1 MDQPKIP
8 TLKDSQKP
16 QVKVRGLGA
25 GITFFDRLKQFNKKD
40 LAFILA
46 GLGTLFMAPLAEHF
60 MMSPDN
66 GDASLSP
73 GFGSGKG
80 AGPGIFGAEDRTSD
94 GSGTA
99 VGSPVGGSDVITP
112 LNVRDPSSLIM
123 GPGSSS
129 QPPTNSS
136 ASVAP
141 PVSAP
146 GRSDQDVRDALAG
159 AASHAASAAVKKSLL
174 PVPKIGLSGSSLR
187 GLGVATG
194 NSSAT
199 AGGPGVSTQ
208 GLGLGSHGNV
218 ANNMAGVK
226 GGGNVAS
233 VAPRGLTTGADALTA
248 LKAAGDKA
256 GGMFDRAAGSAQGNL
271 NAAANQAI
279 PSGVGQSAGGGSGP
293 GGGGPGDKAGNGG
306 GPKDS
311 KSGGESLA
319 YELMKQNLQKQLE
332 LYWKEQEAMDPTLEL
347 YKMRNSMAE
356 AVAGQI
362 GTTIGN
368 FAGGALTGVL
378 CKSGLFG
385 GSVAACFGLQSTFS
399 CIPIGQNGQ
408 NDPNAQP
415 IQVANYGGT
424 QVGAACGMN
433 QSTTG
438 VGTPGA
444 ATSTTYA
451 VLAYANDGNMN
462 HYYYCQTQPPELVNC
477 TGASPST
484 PSATPGSGS
493 TPAVGQLDGGISG
506 AVGGSNSAGLSGIAT
521 QCNTIPQLLNNQ
533 SSRGAV
539 SALSS
544 GPAATWLQGA
554 QLQMHSLA
562 TARMELTGAAD
573 GACGVQLGDNVPN
586 LRSMAI
592 HNIQSA
598 MQALTIVGSGSPLNQ
613 TIANGGGA
621 LGLAAGQVAQARQSF
636 NLANSKITDALSQ
649 ASGMNLTAYS
659 GSDCGQNCSGV
670 YSGATAGQA
679 SIKSAAQTMQQA
691 QTQLGALLSQAE
703 DAVKSQA
710 GGGQPAANDLT
721 AATDPTVK
729 KVQGTN
735 TLADNLSKA
744 IQASNSGTPAPAT
757 PLTPPQLTPAGQG
770 ANAAAAGATP
780 ASQTQAVDTQ
790 VAAANNAIASACG
803 AMGWTPGCDRKLT
816 SSDPQPKPLASG
828 TTPQNMIDQSANRI
842 NDARNTQWGALNAIN
857 TATTALI
864 ATPAASATAGTH

>member
-25 GITFFDRLKQFNKKD
+25 GLSFFDRIKQFNKKD

-46 GLGTLFMAPLAEHF
+46 GLGTLFMAPLADHF

-141 PVSAP
+141 SVSAP

-199 AGGPGVSTQ
+199 AGGGPSMQ

-226 GGGNVAS
+226 GGGNIAS
-233 VAPRGLTTGADALTA
+233 VGPRGLTTGADALTA

-271 NAAANQAI
+271 NAAANEAI
-279 PSGVGQSAGGGSGP
+279 PSGGGPSAGGGSGP
-293 GGGGPGDKAGNGG
+293 GGGGPGDKPGNGG

-399 CIPIGQNGQ
+399 CIPIGTNGQ
-408 NDPNAQP
+408 NLPNAQP

-424 QVGAACGMN
+424 QVGGACGMN

-451 VLAYANDGNMN
+451 VLAFANDGNSN
-462 HYYYCQTQPPELVNC
+462 HYFYCQTSPPELVNC
-477 TGASPST
+477 TGASPANPT
-484 PSATPGSGS
+484 APGSG
-493 TPAVGQLDGGISG
+493 TPPPAVGQLDGGISG
-506 AVGGSNSAGLSGIAT
+506 AVGGTNAGGLSGIAT
-521 QCNTIPQLLNNQ
+521 QCNTIPQLLSTQ
-533 SSRGAV
+533 SSGGTV

-544 GPAATWLQGA
+544 GPAATWLKGA
-554 QLQMHSLA
+554 QVQMHSLA
-562 TARMELTGAAD
+562 TARMELTGASD
-573 GACGVQLGDNVPN
+573 GACGVQIGDNVPN

-598 MQALTIVGSGSPLNQ
+598 MQALTIVGSASPLNQ
-613 TIANGGGA
+613 TIADGGSA

-636 NLANSKITDALSQ
+636 DLASSKIADALRQ
-649 ASGMNLTAYS
+649 ASGMNLNAYS

-679 SIKSAAQTMQQA
+679 SINSAAQTMQQA

-710 GGGQPAANDLT
+710 GGGQPAANDPT
-721 AATDPTVK
+721 APTDPTVK

-735 TLADNLSKA
+735 TLADNLNKA
-744 IQASNSGTPAPAT
+744 IQAYNNETPAPAT
-757 PLTPPQLTPAGQG
+757 PLTPPQLTPAGGQG
-770 ANAAAAGATP
+770 GSAAAAGAAP

-790 VAAANNAIASACG
+790 VAAANNAISSACG
-803 AMGWTPGCDRKLT
+803 AMGWTPNCGRKLT
-816 SSDPQPKPLASG
+816 STDPQPAPLASG
-828 TTPQNMIDQSANRI
+828 TTPQNVIDQSAKPI
-842 NDARNTQWGALNAIN
+842 NGARNTQWGALNAIN
-857 TATTALI
+857 TATSALI
-864 ATPAASATAGTH
+864 PAQAPAAAASH

>member
-25 GITFFDRLKQFNKKD
+25 GLSFFDRIKQFNKKD

-141 PVSAP
+141 SVSAP

-199 AGGPGVSTQ
+199 AGGGPSMQ

-226 GGGNVAS
+226 GGGNIAS
-233 VAPRGLTTGADALTA
+233 VGPRGLTTGADALTA

-271 NAAANQAI
+271 NAAANEAI
-279 PSGVGQSAGGGSGP
+279 PSGGGPSAGGGSGP
-293 GGGGPGDKAGNGG
+293 GGGGPGDKPGNGG

-356 AVAGQI
+356 AVAGAVGTNIGGMASALMNGVVCQSKFMSANMPACMGLGQGTLSCIQI
-362 GTTIGN
+362 N
-368 FAGGALTGVL
+368 VSGGASTVSGAPVL
-378 CKSGLFG
+378 
-385 GSVAACFGLQSTFS
+385 
-399 CIPIGQNGQ
+399 
-408 NDPNAQP
+408 
-415 IQVANYGGT
+415 IQNYGGT
-424 QVGAACGMN
+424 QLGTCQQSQ
-433 QSTTG
+433 QSTGGNMTTTAASAYG
-438 VGTPGA
+438 FPQGINGPAGMSGGMVIGTCNGMQPGA
-444 ATSTTYA
+444 P
-451 VLAYANDGNMN
+451 
-462 HYYYCQTQPPELVNC
+462 YYYCTGTTGPSSPTTNSASGSPAVNNLPGVCTTVGQLASSSSSGGGVSAAALSNGQNGAANWLKKSKSQMANWATARQELTGNTIPAGTTGSCGEAPIDSTKDVPYQQNQVAIQISNAMVALTGGQTGSSNVINMTADQGKGGL
-477 TGASPST
+477 
-484 PSATPGSGS
+484 ATAVTDIIAAQKAFTYAAGGISDATSNLSGSGIAGYTGNDCGDGCSGIAKNGNAAKTDLS
-493 TPAVGQLDGGISG
+493 TMLTSANTLQSDLQKILQQAQVAVGQAQSTVDAQLPTDPTTIT
-506 AVGGSNSAGLSGIAT
+506 AAPPTVQQVLQANSYADNLTKALVASK
-521 QCNTIPQLLNNQ
+521 
-533 SSRGAV
+533 SSLTPPAIKPAV
-539 SALSS
+539 S
-544 GPAATWLQGA
+544 
-554 QLQMHSLA
+554 
-562 TARMELTGAAD
+562 
-573 GACGVQLGDNVPN
+573 
-586 LRSMAI
+586 
-592 HNIQSA
+592 
-598 MQALTIVGSGSPLNQ
+598 
-613 TIANGGGA
+613 NGGP
-621 LGLAAGQVAQARQSF
+621 
-636 NLANSKITDALSQ
+636 DP
-649 ASGMNLTAYS
+649 
-659 GSDCGQNCSGV
+659 
-670 YSGATAGQA
+670 AGQA
-679 SIKSAAQTMQQA
+679 VD
-691 QTQLGALLSQAE
+691 GAVQKAYT
-703 DAVKSQA
+703 DIA
-710 GGGQPAANDLT
+710 T
-721 AATDPTVK
+721 ACS
-729 KVQGTN
+729 GIGY
-735 TLADNLSKA
+735 SKDC
-744 IQASNSGTPAPAT
+744 
-757 PLTPPQLTPAGQG
+757 LTPPQQG
-770 ANAAAAGATP
+770 VATP
-780 ASQTQAVDTQ
+780 QTPTTQAMLDS
-790 VAAANNAIASACG
+790 VAADVNG
-803 AMGWTPGCDRKLT
+803 
-816 SSDPQPKPLASG
+816 
-828 TTPQNMIDQSANRI
+828 
-842 NDARNTQWGALNAIN
+842 ARNTQFSAAMSISAAAGKD
-857 TATTALI
+857 TTAGPSQ
-864 ATPAASATAGTH
+864 TASH